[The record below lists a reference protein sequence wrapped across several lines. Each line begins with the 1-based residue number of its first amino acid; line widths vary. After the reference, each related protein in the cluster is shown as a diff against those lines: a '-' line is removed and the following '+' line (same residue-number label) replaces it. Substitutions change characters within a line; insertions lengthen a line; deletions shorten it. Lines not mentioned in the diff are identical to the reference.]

1 MNKAEKTQVI
11 DQLVEQLNANNKIY
25 LADCSTLTVEK
36 VNAFRR
42 QCFEKKISITV
53 VKNTLLKKALERAND
68 SKLTELIPALK
79 GETALIFTET
89 SNAPAKVIKDFR
101 KNGTKPALKAA
112 YVEDMIF
119 VGDNQ
124 LEALASLKSKNELI
138 GDVIGLLQSPIRRV
152 LGALENKGGTEE
164 AAYSASNNNMQ
175 L

>member
-119 VGDNQ
+119 VGDSQ
-124 LEALASLKSKNELI
+124 LDALASLKSKNELI

-164 AAYSASNNNMQ
+164 AA
-175 L
+175 